1 MESEFWSDGS
11 YTNRNILSPQKRC
24 IHPAFFPID
33 SDRTLSISISLSRS
47 IPSPF
52 SLSPLSTAM
61 ATPDLLF
68 GLRNNFYLGAYQVA
82 INNSEISILSPED
95 AIERDSLVYRSYI
108 ALGSYQVSLQ
118 SLCLSDLLKDPV
130 NWLSFCLIW
139 FSWWLMRL
147 TRMHLRHFRLSSSSL
162 FISLVQ
168 KIRFVFY

>member
-1 MESEFWSDGS
+1 MYSSC
-11 YTNRNILSPQKRC
+11 ILSYWFRSNSLHFHLYFQ
-24 IHPAFFPID
+24 IHSF
-33 SDRTLSISISLSRS
+33 SSLSL
-47 IPSPF
+47 

-82 INNSEISILSPED
+82 INNSEISTLSPED

-118 SLCLSDLLKDPV
+118 SLCFSDLLKDPV

-147 TRMHLRHFRLSSSSL
+147 TRMHQRHFRLSSSSP